1 MLEILSWVIRIAR
14 YYEYAIIIYIL
25 MTWLPGAQ
33 QSRVGQ
39 WLARIVVPYLNF
51 FRFIPPI
58 AGALDISPIIAI
70 LALNFAVSGLT
81 HLVLL
86 FV

>member
-39 WLARIVVPYLNF
+39 WLARIVVPYLNL

-58 AGALDISPIIAI
+58 AGVLDLSSIIAI

>member
-1 MLEILSWVIRIAR
+1 MLEILSWVIRIVR

-39 WLARIVVPYLNF
+39 WLARIVVPYLNL

-58 AGALDISPIIAI
+58 AGVLDLSPIIAI

>member
-39 WLARIVVPYLNF
+39 GPLPNAFSL
-51 FRFIPPI
+51 
-58 AGALDISPIIAI
+58 
-70 LALNFAVSGLT
+70 
-81 HLVLL
+81 
-86 FV
+86 

>member
-39 WLARIVVPYLNF
+39 WLVPYLNL

-58 AGALDISPIIAI
+58 AGVLDLSPIIAI